1 MTQCVIVRVRLFE
14 DPTEQAFPVIF
25 ECGPEWRVRS
35 LRNYEISA
43 DEFCETTYGGYSIE
57 FTGAL
62 DGGR

>member
-35 LRNYEISA
+35 AASA
-43 DEFCETTYGGYSIE
+43 P
-57 FTGAL
+57 
-62 DGGR
+62 R